1 MEVNFSPTPILY
13 IIIGVLVGMFIGW
26 IIGFFDSNNRTS
38 HRIKAAE
45 ANAELKTL
53 EAEERI
59 RQAEEKIAH
68 IPSPAATDSG
78 VVVKDDPGLLRLK
91 KEGNRVIVDMD
102 GIPLTEYTSVE
113 RKRRLVELI
122 SYFRP
127 WIDGAQSQPPP
138 AAQTAVASSLMSE
151 SVAASVKPVE
161 PFAVR
166 ANKKKTDAEVEFKLL
181 SMVQQI
187 DTVLQK
193 RLVGTPLEK
202 SGIRLQDSPQGGL
215 EVYIGLQKYE
225 TIEDVPDANVKSI
238 IREAIAEWEKKHVP
252 GA

>member
-1 MEVNFSPTPILY
+1 MVVNFSPTPILY
-13 IIIGVLVGMFIGW
+13 IIVGVLVGMFIGW

-59 RQAEEKIAH
+59 RQAEEKMAH
-68 IPSPAATDSG
+68 IPSPTDAD

-91 KEGNRVIVDMD
+91 KEGNRVLVDMD
-102 GIPLTEYTSVE
+102 GIPLTEYTSAD
-113 RKRRLVELI
+113 RKKRLVELI

-127 WIDGAQSQPPP
+127 WVDGPQSQPAPAQSAAAPLSVLEP
-138 AAQTAVASSLMSE
+138 AAPA
-151 SVAASVKPVE
+151 VKPVE
-161 PFAVR
+161 PFALR
-166 ANKKKTDAEVEFKLL
+166 AKKKANAEMEFKLL

-187 DTVLQK
+187 DSVLQK
-193 RLVGTPLEK
+193 RLAGTPLEK
-202 SGIRLQDSPQGGL
+202 AGIRLQDSSQGGL

-238 IREAIAEWEKKHVP
+238 IRESIAEWEKKYVP